1 LKVDN
6 LNNREKQLEEIKPVV
21 NSPYWAKIQELIDS
35 LISEKRDSLEKVS
48 TFDDVLR
55 IRGNIEA
62 LREISK
68 LDEAI
73 KLFDENTNSQ
83 SRGRESQLYVTKP

>member
-73 KLFDENTNSQ
+73 KLFDENTNPQ

>member
-1 LKVDN
+1 MKVDN

-73 KLFDENTNSQ
+73 KLFDENTNPQ

>member
-1 LKVDN
+1 M
-6 LNNREKQLEEIKPVV
+6 NNREKQLEEIKPVV

-73 KLFDENTNSQ
+73 KLFDENTNLQ

>member
-1 LKVDN
+1 MKVDN